1 MVRNIEEGFFTLL
14 QSDIILKIGDKKYK
28 GGRFLNFKIK
38 EFYVQLDLVIND
50 KYRKIEIPLP
60 FDVKYIDNGILF
72 SYKMEDMGSYGPE
85 ILRLIQNNIGGGKS
99 KLYNN
104 ELVIVRVDED
114 EI

>member
-1 MVRNIEEGFFTLL
+1 MVHNIEEGFFTLL

-60 FDVKYIDNGILF
+60 FSIKYIDTGVVF
-72 SYKMEDMGSYGPE
+72 SYKLEDMGTYGSE
-85 ILRLIQNNIGGGKS
+85 ILRMIQNNIGGGKS

-104 ELVIVRVDED
+104 ELVIERVNNE
-114 EI
+114 E

>member
-1 MVRNIEEGFFTLL
+1 MIRNIEEGFFTLV

-50 KYRKIEIPLP
+50 KYRKVEIPLP
-60 FDVKYIDNGILF
+60 FSVKYIDNGVIF
-72 SYKMEDMGSYGPE
+72 SYKLSDMGSYGPE
-85 ILRLIQNNIGGGKS
+85 ILKMIQNNIGGGKS

-104 ELVIVRVDED
+104 ELVIQRVDNE
-114 EI
+114 E